1 MMGERA
7 SDWMDSAAGVPL
19 MSQPSDIADAAL
31 FLACDESRT
40 VTATIVTVDG
50 GWISTDQGSV

>member
-1 MMGERA
+1 
-7 SDWMDSAAGVPL
+7 MDPAAGVPL

-50 GWISTDQGSV
+50 GWISTDQGSA